1 MRLYVIL
8 WNRPSREDRMC
19 KLDEIMAKRDEI
31 RALAQK
37 YKVLRIFVFGSCAR
51 KEETP
56 DSDIDFLM
64 DFKQGASMM
73 DLVHFQDELE
83 KMFNSKVDI
92 TSNYRLNP
100 FFMDRITREAVEV

>member
-1 MRLYVIL
+1 MRLHVIL
-8 WNRPSREDRMC
+8 WKRPSREARMC

-64 DFKQGASMM
+64 DFNINSSWRDQR
-73 DLVHFQDELE
+73 DFRNELE
-83 KMFNSKVDI
+83 RIFNSKVDI
-92 TSNYRLNP
+92 ISRIGINP
-100 FFMDRITREAVEV
+100 YLQERIEQEAVEV

>member
-1 MRLYVIL
+1 MRLHVIL
-8 WNRPSREDRMC
+8 WKSSGMEGQMC
-19 KLDEIMAKRDEI
+19 KLDEIMAKREEI
-31 RALAQK
+31 YALAQK

-56 DSDIDFLM
+56 ESDIDFLM
-64 DFKQGASMM
+64 DFKQGASIM
-73 DLVHFQDELE
+73 DLLHFQDELE

>member
-1 MRLYVIL
+1 MRLHVIL
-8 WNRPSREDRMC
+8 WERPSREDRMC

-64 DFKQGASMM
+64 DFNINSSWRDQR
-73 DLVHFQDELE
+73 DFRNELE
-83 KMFNSKVDI
+83 RIFNSKVDI
-92 TSNYRLNP
+92 ISRIGINP
-100 FFMDRITREAVEV
+100 YLQERIEQEAVEV

>member
-8 WNRPSREDRMC
+8 WKSPSREDRMW
-19 KLDEIMAKRDEI
+19 KLDEIMAKREEI
-31 RALAQK
+31 YALAQK

-64 DFKQGASMM
+64 DFNINSSWRDQR
-73 DLVHFQDELE
+73 DFRNELE
-83 KMFNSKVDI
+83 RIFNSKVDI
-92 TSNYRLNP
+92 ISRIGINP
-100 FFMDRITREAVEV
+100 YLQERIEQEEVEV